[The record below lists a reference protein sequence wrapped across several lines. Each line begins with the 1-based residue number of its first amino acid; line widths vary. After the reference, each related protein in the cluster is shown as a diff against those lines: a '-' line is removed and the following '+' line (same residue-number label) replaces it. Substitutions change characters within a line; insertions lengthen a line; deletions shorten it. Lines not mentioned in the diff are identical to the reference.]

1 MRRTFFMPKKMSKNK
16 KIDSFFEH
24 FPPKVAEYCFQL
36 WHDNPFDFIVSKARN
51 SKLGDYRFSP
61 TKGHQITVNHNLNPY
76 AFLITYLHEVAHL
89 FTYNQYKNKVAP
101 HGQEWKNAFKE
112 VFEPILEEN
121 FLPND
126 LIQVLRN
133 YLKNPTATSTGYAPL
148 VEILKTYD
156 LQQSHLVPISNL
168 EENQLFGIKNLQFRK
183 GKLRR
188 TRYIC
193 REINSGKLYLVS
205 KNAQV
210 SLIDFEKS

>member
-1 MRRTFFMPKKMSKNK
+1 MTKNK

-36 WHDNPFDFIVSKARN
+36 WKDNSFEFIISRARN
-51 SKLGDYRFSP
+51 TKLGDYRFSP
-61 TKGHQITVNHNLNPY
+61 SKGHQITVNHNLNPY

-89 FTYNQYKNKVAP
+89 LTYNQYKNKVSP
-101 HGQEWKNAFKE
+101 HGNEWKQAFKE
-112 VFEPILEEN
+112 VFEPILEEE
-121 FLPND
+121 FLPKE
-126 LIQVLRN
+126 LIDVLIA
-133 YLKNPTATSTGYAPL
+133 YLKNPSASSTGYTPL
-148 VEILKTYD
+148 VDILKSYD
-156 LQQSHLVPISNL
+156 VHQNDLVLISSL
-168 EENQLFGIKNLQFRK
+168 EENQLFGIKNLLFQK

-193 REINSGKLYLVS
+193 KEVNSGKLYLVS